1 MPSLG
6 DSGDSYRLIVTRR
19 NASEIL
25 FSEHSSGWALPRV
38 SIRPRQR
45 VAEQLVSAA
54 SRDWGLETYCL
65 FVPNHQISA
74 LDEEAKYAVM
84 EAVRQN
90 DKAPGGTCWMSPS
103 ASAGCSDAGEAAA
116 IRNSLEELDSYMRGE
131 KTGPFARPGWLREL
145 FRWTEEQVAPLGLRL
160 TGGFRQWNASPTFSL
175 VRMETNDGALWFK
188 ATGEPNAHELSVTL
202 LLARLFPNHVPQIF
216 GIHRSWNGWLSAEAA
231 GPALDELSD
240 DFAWERVAGELAE
253 LQIASIGKARELL
266 EGKCKDLRLPGLVK
280 CVDPFL
286 VRMAEFMAL
295 QEKKT
300 PAPLANSELVSLGE
314 ALKES
319 CSLLQS
325 FGLPDTLGHLDCNPG
340 NILVS
345 HEHCVFL
352 DWAEGCVTN
361 PLIPFEYLRRHRER
375 RGAKEPAADA
385 RLLAAYL
392 RPWEAFCSPE
402 DLRRAMAALP
412 PVAVLVHAVASEA
425 WRTLDPV
432 SNPALAGYFRS
443 LTRRMYRGA
452 VLAAEGSELC
462 LD

>member
-1 MPSLG
+1 MQSLS
-6 DSGDSYRLIVTRR
+6 DSGDSYWLIVTRR

-25 FSEHSSGWALPRV
+25 LSEHGSGWALPCV

-45 VAEQLVSAA
+45 VAEQLVSQV
-54 SRDWGLETYCL
+54 SGEWGLETYCL
-65 FVPNHQISA
+65 FVANSPHSGRN
-74 LDEEAKYAVM
+74 EEAKYAVM
-84 EAVRQN
+84 ETVRQN
-90 DKAPGGTCWMSPS
+90 DKAPDGTCWMSPS
-103 ASAGCSDAGEAAA
+103 ALAECGDARDLVLIKEA
-116 IRNSLEELDSYMRGE
+116 LEELESYVRGE
-131 KTGPFARPGWLREL
+131 KAGPFARPGWLREL
-145 FRWTEEQVAPLGLRL
+145 FRWTEEQVAPLGLRV

-188 ATGEPNAHELSVTL
+188 ATGEPNAHELSVSL
-202 LLARLFPNHVPQIF
+202 LLARLFPNHVLRIL
-216 GIHRSWNGWLSAEAA
+216 GIHRPWNGWLSAEAS
-231 GPALDELSD
+231 GTALDEISD
-240 DFAWERVAGELAE
+240 CSTWERVAAELAE
-253 LQIASIGKARELL
+253 LQIASIGKGSDLL

-280 CVDPFL
+280 CVEPFL
-286 VRMAEFMAL
+286 ARMAEFMAL

-300 PAPLANSELVSLGE
+300 PAPLANPELVSLWE

-325 FGLPDTLGHLDCNPG
+325 FGLPNTLGHLDFNPG

-361 PLIPFEYLRRHRER
+361 PLVTFEYLRRHLER
-375 RGAKEPAADA
+375 TGPKEPAADA
-385 RLLAAYL
+385 RLLATYL

-402 DLRRAMAALP
+402 DLRRAMAAVA
-412 PVAVLVHAVASEA
+412 PVAVFVHAVASEA
-425 WRTLDPV
+425 WRTLDPI

-443 LTRRMYRGA
+443 LTRRMYRDA